1 MNAWAL
7 AAAFARRELRGGIR
21 GFRVFLACLL
31 LGVAVIAA
39 VGSLAAGVREAI
51 EADARLLLGGDVELS
66 FTHRHATPEQLA
78 AMAESGAVSTVVEMR
93 AMARTAQQR
102 ALVELKAVDGA
113 YPLIGAI
120 LLARRANADTDLQAA
135 LAQRDGAWGAA
146 LERATMV
153 RLGVAI
159 GDTIRIGD
167 ADFQVRAEIEA
178 EPDRTT
184 NPITLGPRVM
194 IGAAALPDTGLI
206 QLGSLIRYGY
216 RIRLARAADATAFA
230 EAIKAR
236 FPDAGWRVR
245 MITEA
250 APGLQRWIDRIA
262 MFLTLVGLTALLV
275 GGVGVANAVRNYL
288 DGKRATIAIFK
299 CLGAPGPLTLRI
311 YFVQIMVLAVV
322 GVVAGLAI
330 GAAVPLLAGP
340 LVAAQIGVAV
350 RAGIYPGPLLLAAS
364 FGLLTAFAFSLW
376 PLARAREIPPAALFR
391 DLVAPERRWPRPS
404 YVAATALAAVLLAVL
419 TVASSIDRKIA
430 LGFVAASAV
439 TFVLFLAAGWAIAA
453 AARSATRVRHPGLRL
468 ALANMHRPGSPTG
481 GIVMSLG
488 IGLTVLVVITQIHGN
503 FARELRE
510 QLPQIAPT
518 FFFIDIQPDQVETF
532 DRIMTT
538 TPGVTQFRRVPSLR
552 GRITR
557 LNGVPV
563 NEARM
568 EPGVRWAVGSDRGLT
583 YSPTPPEGTRIAAG
597 EWWPADYNGPPLVS
611 FDAGLAAGMG
621 LSVGDTMTF
630 NVLGIEVEARI
641 ANLRWINWTN
651 LGINFT
657 TIFAPGTLEG
667 APQTWIATASS
678 GQAAEDEIERRVTDA
693 MANASTIRVRNALA
707 TIDSMLSMISDA
719 AGVTAGLT
727 LVAGTLV
734 LAGAMAASQR
744 KRIYDAVVLKV
755 LGARRRDVIA
765 AFLIEFG
772 LIGLLAAL
780 IAAAIGTVCA
790 YLLWDAYLRGRFV
803 FMPWS
808 VVAIALFAV
817 VLVGGLGLAGTWR
830 ALGQKSAP
838 VLRNA

>member
-7 AAAFARRELRGGIR
+7 AFAFARRELRGGIR

-31 LGVAVIAA
+31 LGVAVIAG

-51 EADARLLLGGDVELS
+51 EADARILLGGDVEFS
-66 FTHRHATPEQLA
+66 FTHRHATPEQIA
-78 AMAESGAVSTVVEMR
+78 AMRAAGAVSATVEMR
-93 AMARTAQQR
+93 AMARAGER
-102 ALVELKAVDGA
+102 RLLVELKAVDDA
-113 YPLIGAI
+113 YPLLGTVA
-120 LLARRANADTDLQAA
+120 LARARGAAADLPAA
-135 LAQRDGAWGAA
+135 LARRDGAWGAA
-146 LERATMV
+146 LERAAML
-153 RLGVAI
+153 RLGVGI
-159 GDTIRIGD
+159 GDTLRVGD
-167 ADFQVRAEIEA
+167 ADFVVRAEIDT

-184 NPITLGPRVM
+184 NPITLGPRLM
-194 IGAAALPDTGLI
+194 IADEALPATGLV

-216 RIRLARAADATAFA
+216 RLRLADPSQAGAVA
-230 EAIKAR
+230 ERIKQL

-245 MITEA
+245 LTSEA
-250 APGLQRWIDRIA
+250 APGIQRWIDRIA

-288 DGKRATIAIFK
+288 DGKRATIATFK

-311 YFVQIMVLAVV
+311 YFVQIMILAAL
-322 GVVAGLAI
+322 GVAIGLAI
-330 GAAVPLLAGP
+330 GAAVPLVAAP
-340 LVAAQIGVAV
+340 LVASQVGVAV
-350 RAGIYPGPLLLAAS
+350 RSNLYPGPLGLAAA

-391 DLVAPERRWPRPS
+391 DLVAPERRWPRLP
-404 YVAATALAAVLLAVL
+404 YVAVTALAALVLAAL
-419 TVASSIDRKIA
+419 TVASAVDRPIA
-430 LGFVAASAV
+430 FGFVAASLA
-439 TFVLFLAAGWAIAA
+439 TFVLFLFAGWAIAA
-453 AARSATRVRHPGLRL
+453 AARRATRVRHPALRL

-488 IGLTVLVVITQIHGN
+488 IGLTVLVVIAQIHGN

-510 QLPQIAPT
+510 QLPAIAPT
-518 FFFIDIQPDQVETF
+518 FFFIDIQPDQVEAF

-538 TPGVTQFRRVPSLR
+538 TPGITQFRRVPSLR
-552 GRITR
+552 GRIVK

-563 NEARM
+563 AQARIA
-568 EPGVRWAVGSDRGLT
+568 PGAQWVVGSDRGLT
-583 YSPTPPEGTRIAAG
+583 YSPTPPEGTRIFAG
-597 EWWPADYNGPPLVS
+597 QWWPADYSGPPLLS
-611 FDAGLAAGMG
+611 FDAEMARGMG

-630 NVLGIEVEARI
+630 NVLGVEVEARI
-641 ANLRWINWTN
+641 ANLRLINWTN

-678 GQAAEDEIERRVTDA
+678 SQEAEDEIERRVTEA
-693 MANASTIRVRNALA
+693 MPNASTIRVRNALA
-707 TIDSMLSMISDA
+707 TIDGMLSMIADA

-727 LVAGTLV
+727 LIAGTLV

-780 IAAAIGTVCA
+780 VAAAIGTVCA
-790 YLLWDAYLRGRFV
+790 YLLWDNYLRGRFV
-803 FMPWS
+803 FLPGS
-808 VVAIALFAV
+808 VAAIAVFAV